1 MKTNDQKI
9 GVEKMGGSNKKK
21 IGVEFEEKESKVED
35 VVKVMIEQE
44 GQTTEKSYDEEK
56 GSPEGEKKK
65 KEDDKKDTRQKETK
79 TEENPGEASKLLNN
93 KGQMV
98 ASRPNDSILT
108 IEEKTQEESSE
119 IISNKDQAS
128 DSDDDEGS
136 LCWYLGQCCKNF
148 CLMFFCGVC
157 CLFKKSAREEAFT
170 GVHYDWIEEDDPN
183 REDQWHKKD
192 IKSETYLG

>member
-1 MKTNDQKI
+1 M
-9 GVEKMGGSNKKK
+9 
-21 IGVEFEEKESKVED
+21 
-35 VVKVMIEQE
+35 
-44 GQTTEKSYDEEK
+44 
-56 GSPEGEKKK
+56 
-65 KEDDKKDTRQKETK
+65 
-79 TEENPGEASKLLNN
+79 LNN

-157 CLFKKSAREEAFT
+157 CLFKKSAREKAFT
-170 GVHYDWIEEDDPN
+170 GVHLFEGDHPEREEQFT
-183 REDQWHKKD
+183 RSLSRVGHTSARLK
-192 IKSETYLG
+192 